1 MSRSLGSPLA
11 DVVVR
16 AAPCMPVADSLA
28 TAILAELPGCVL
40 VVVDVAERGV
50 LLAARPS
57 QRVVAAPG
65 DVLRTAAEAYESL
78 LRGNGMLA
86 SRTDRSVALGSPLL
100 E

>member
-1 MSRSLGSPLA
+1 MSRSPGSPLA

-16 AAPCMPVADSLA
+16 AAPCMSVADDLA

-50 LLAARPS
+50 LLAARPA
-57 QRVVAAPG
+57 QRVVTSPG

-78 LRGNGMLA
+78 LRGKGMLD
-86 SRTDRSVALGSPLL
+86 SRTDISAALGSRLP